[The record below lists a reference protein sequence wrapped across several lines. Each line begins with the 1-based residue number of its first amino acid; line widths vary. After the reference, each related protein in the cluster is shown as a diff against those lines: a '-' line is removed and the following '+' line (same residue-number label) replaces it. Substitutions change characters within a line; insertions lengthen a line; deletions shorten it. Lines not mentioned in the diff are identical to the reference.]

1 MTDETD
7 KYINA
12 TIERIGDVR
21 KNNTNDKHNF
31 YIKIKEK
38 ERGVYFFG
46 DKKPL
51 EVLKAKLQTGMSIN
65 ILEFQ
70 ETQNGYKAAD
80 IEVISTPTL
89 QKELEVD
96 PDNPIVRTIY
106 CKWSNANRR
115 LTKTELEDYEQR
127 YIKEQKELAKKITT
141 KIKNN
146 PLARM
151 VFEKMSRPFQYYLED
166 QIKIEEEV

>member
-1 MTDETD
+1 MNEETD
-7 KYINA
+7 KSFNA
-12 TIERIGDVR
+12 TVKSIGDVR

-31 YIKIKEK
+31 YIRIKEK

-80 IEVISTPTL
+80 IEVISTPTP
-89 QKELEVD
+89 QKEPEPD
-96 PDNPIVRTIY
+96 PNNPVARTIY
-106 CKWSNANRR
+106 CKWSNTNRR
-115 LTKTELEDYEQR
+115 LTKKELEDYEQR
-127 YIKEQKELAKKITT
+127 YIKEQVELVRKITAH
-141 KIKNN
+141 IKTA

-151 VFEKMSRPFQYYLED
+151 LFDKMSRPFQYYLED